1 MKFYDVMQEWLE
13 FHALAVSEATIYN
26 YSKSVRI
33 LKSSIGQ
40 MDIEEISREDI
51 QSLFIDL
58 YHQGLTMNTM
68 VNYSKPISQSLKYA
82 AMKGY
87 IEFSPY
93 SNIVIPKTEARDAN
107 PFTEDEVEKL
117 LKLKLPLWFRD
128 AVQLAFWT
136 GMRKS
141 EIFALSKDDIYIDK
155 AFLMVT
161 HTQSMIQEGCVI
173 LKSPKTKRSKRRIAL
188 DNVSVEILRR
198 RCATCKAY
206 IFEKN
211 GEMMVPD
218 GINAMLNRK
227 CKQAGIA
234 KHRFHD
240 LRHGH
245 ATFLLKNNVHPKI
258 VQERL
263 GHADISMTLDTYN
276 HLIPDMQAP
285 AVNVINNLIIS

>member
-1 MKFYDVMQEWLE
+1 MKFYDVMQEWLD

-58 YHQGLTMNTM
+58 YHQGLTTNTII
-68 VNYSKPISQSLKYA
+68 NYSKPISQALKYA

-93 SNIVIPKTEARDAN
+93 SNIVIPKTEEHEVK

-128 AVQLAFWT
+128 AVQLAFRT

-155 AFLMVT
+155 AFLMVA
-161 HTQSMIQEGCVI
+161 HTQSMIQEGYVI

-263 GHADISMTLDTYN
+263 GHADISMTLDTYS

>member
-13 FHALAVSEATIYN
+13 FHSLSVSEATIYN

-40 MDIEEISREDI
+40 MDIEEMSREDI

-68 VNYSKPISQSLKYA
+68 INYSKPINQALKYA
-82 AMKGY
+82 VMKGY

-93 SNIVIPKTEARDAN
+93 SNIVIPKTEEREVN
-107 PFTEDEVEKL
+107 PFTEDEVEKI

-128 AVQLAFWT
+128 AVQLAFRT

-141 EIFALSKDDIYIDK
+141 EIFALSKSDIDLDN
-155 AFLMVT
+155 AFLMVR
-161 HTQSMIQEGCVI
+161 HTQSMVQEGCVV
-173 LKSPKTKRSKRRIAL
+173 LRSPKTKGSKRRIAL
-188 DNVSVEILRR
+188 DNISMEILRR
-198 RCATCKAY
+198 RYATCKEY

-211 GEMMVPD
+211 GEMMVPSS
-218 GINAMLNRK
+218 INFMLRRR

-234 KHRFHD
+234 IHRFHD

-263 GHADISMTLDTYN
+263 GHADISITLDTYS
-276 HLIPDMQAP
+276 HLIPGMQAS
-285 AVNVINNLIIS
+285 AVDIINTLGI